1 MSVPM
6 TATTCVSIC
15 PCACTSCIGGL
26 FNVLSPQTAFEEF
39 VSNDN
44 LAINHQVQS
53 PRFTIIKQS
62 SNHQTKYGLVSSRT
76 GIMDTHYH
84 GNEIYDIVLCDPIH
98 LSWPHVM

>member
-1 MSVPM
+1 M
-6 TATTCVSIC
+6 TGTTCVSIC
-15 PCACTSCIGGL
+15 PCASTSSSIRGL
-26 FNVLSPQTAFEEF
+26 LRAVSPQTDFEEL

-53 PRFTIIKQS
+53 LRVTIIKQS